1 MRILESSIIGKAGA
15 DACEDGLV
23 ITPDFVAVID
33 GSTSKTPYRFDSTM
47 SNGRFAMTLVSE
59 YIRSMSPGTTVEEFC
74 EAATARLCWLY
85 EEHHLEEEMALRPDH
100 RPTCSVIVYSSGRDE
115 IWMIGDCQCL
125 IDGRYYDNP
134 KPIEEENAEKRSRR
148 IHQLLASG
156 EADVASLRRDDI
168 GRQAIQEGLFEATRQ
183 QNKTF
188 AVIDGTAVLMS
199 GVKIIKTSEAKEII
213 LASDGYPFLK
223 PTLAESEEALR
234 QLLERDP
241 LLIRDFKATK
251 AWMEGRESF
260 DDRTYVRVGV

>member
-1 MRILESSIIGKAGA
+1 M
-15 DACEDGLV
+15 
-23 ITPDFVAVID
+23 
-33 GSTSKTPYRFDSTM
+33 TS
-47 SNGRFAMTLVSE
+47 
-59 YIRSMSPGTTVEEFC
+59 
-74 EAATARLCWLY
+74 
-85 EEHHLEEEMALRPDH
+85 
-100 RPTCSVIVYSSGRDE
+100 
-115 IWMIGDCQCL
+115 
-125 IDGRYYDNP
+125 DGRRY
-134 KPIEEENAEKRSRR
+134 RRGSSRPPV
-148 IHQLLASG
+148 SK
-156 EADVASLRRDDI
+156 
-168 GRQAIQEGLFEATRQ
+168 
-183 QNKTF
+183 NKTF